1 MTNQKTQEI
10 KASLNYLRIA
20 PRKVRAVAS
29 IIKGLPVDVAQ
40 AKLFVISRR
49 AKEPILKL
57 LQSAISNAKNNYHL
71 EPTKLFVKSILVNN
85 GPMFKRWTPR
95 ARGSVNLIQKK
106 TSHLQLVL
114 GVAEKEVANKFN
126 LLATKKKVK
135 KPKEEKSK
143 EIKEKKEELKEEKKF
158 KKEQKPKEETE
169 SVKRI
174 FRRKA
179 I

>member
-1 MTNQKTQEI
+1 MATQKVNEI

-20 PRKVRAVAS
+20 PRKVRAVANV
-29 IIKGLPVDVAQ
+29 IKGLPVDVAQ

-57 LQSAISNAKNNYHL
+57 LKSAISNAKNNYQI
-71 EPTKLFVKSILVNN
+71 EPTKLFVKSIVVNN

-106 TSHLQLVL
+106 TSHINLIL
-114 GVAEKEVANKFN
+114 GVTSENIATKFN
-126 LLATKKKVK
+126 ILEIKRKT
-135 KPKEEKSK
+135 EKQPK
-143 EIKEKKEELKEEKKF
+143 EIKEKKEELKEGKKS
-158 KKEQKPKEETE
+158 KKEQKPKEEIE
-169 SVKRI
+169 SSKRI